1 MVEPLALEV
10 CLFDNNRCA
19 PSSSFSSGLLGCGTM
34 VLTPIIIAGIL
45 AGDDGASDSWI
56 GQETAYQPFARRV
69 SPLGEA
75 GFRVRERKV
84 SIRVGGEPAF
94 TMSDVQQ
101 EAHSSSRSREVVLF
115 EPGSGNRIASIIL
128 GVALSLHRNSRN
140 GGLSPPLESLR
151 VAGSESNLSEQVL
164 KVRLGPLVGILVDGN
179 GALCWTCACA
189 DKKYNRLEDSELLG
203 CLVARPPR

>member
-1 MVEPLALEV
+1 MFPLDLPRPA
-10 CLFDNNRCA
+10 DWSRD
-19 PSSSFSSGLLGCGTM
+19 PSSA
-34 VLTPIIIAGIL
+34 AGIL

-101 EAHSSSRSREVVLF
+101 EAHSSSRGREVVLF

-140 GGLSPPLESLR
+140 GGFRCEWLARSLTS
-151 VAGSESNLSEQVL
+151 A
-164 KVRLGPLVGILVDGN
+164 
-179 GALCWTCACA
+179 
-189 DKKYNRLEDSELLG
+189 NRYSRFLTWPWPSG
-203 CLVARPPR
+203 Q